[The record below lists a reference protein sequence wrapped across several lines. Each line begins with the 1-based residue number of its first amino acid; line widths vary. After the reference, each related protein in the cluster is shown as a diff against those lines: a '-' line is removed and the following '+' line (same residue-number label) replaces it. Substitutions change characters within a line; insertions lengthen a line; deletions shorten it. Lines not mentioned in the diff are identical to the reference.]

1 MTPWKDLMY
10 SPERQADK
18 KLRRTSSSKS
28 VGLFTDFSFEI
39 SKNKIVISWLGI
51 VCSQKDLAVVSF
63 SRNQTRYARYLRPFD
78 YPFNEE
84 MRVWKLFGFHKKLL
98 PLQLWITFSSGP
110 LEDISQCIFQ
120 ALFLTTVLLW
130 KIEFICSGIKCSPS
144 WSSDK
149 GNFCPLNILI
159 RCFYTS

>member
-1 MTPWKDLMY
+1 MFVRWKNDWKVNFNIRIVDFRNLNPASLTVEFRIELY
-10 SPERQADK
+10 FHGVVKDP
-18 KLRRTSSSKS
+18 LRTQR
-28 VGLFTDFSFEI
+28 V
-39 SKNKIVISWLGI
+39 
-51 VCSQKDLAVVSF
+51 
-63 SRNQTRYARYLRPFD
+63 
-78 YPFNEE
+78 NEE

-98 PLQLWITFSSGP
+98 PPQLWITFSSGP